1 MIAGTPSSL
10 SALQAFSTKIGTAAH
25 NIANMNT
32 DGFKKS
38 RVLLSEQVPQGVGAT
53 VEQVDLSAPGAGG
66 AVEQDLALTSP
77 ADVDLS
83 EEIPEMM
90 TSVHGYKAN
99 LKTLQAADQMLA
111 TLLDIKA

>member
-1 MIAGTPSSL
+1 MIAGIPSSL
-10 SALQAFSTKIGTAAH
+10 SALQAFSTKMGTTAH

-38 RVLLSEQVPQGVGAT
+38 RVLLSEQAPQGVVAT
-53 VEQVDLSAPGAGG
+53 VEQVDLSGLAAVG
-66 AVEQDLALTSP
+66 AVEQDQALTAP

-90 TSVHGYKAN
+90 TTVHGYKAN

-111 TLLDIKA
+111 SLLDIKA